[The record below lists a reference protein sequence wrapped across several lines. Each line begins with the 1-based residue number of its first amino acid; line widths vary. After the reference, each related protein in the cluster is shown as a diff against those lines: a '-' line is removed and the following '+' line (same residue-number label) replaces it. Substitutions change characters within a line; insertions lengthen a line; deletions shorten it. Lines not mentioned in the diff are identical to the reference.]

1 MPNVT
6 ITQLPTAGAI
16 TGSELVPIV
25 QNGGTVKT
33 TASALAGSPVQT
45 QTFLTLN
52 NEPTL
57 NNSRYLSTDAN
68 LSLTDGGAQSFLRI
82 NLAGAAA
89 SLNSSGNGFQVKT
102 GLSTVTSRT
111 ITTATNGVS
120 ISNGDGVSGNPAISL
135 TGQVLSLANASGA
148 GLVALPNNGTVTPRS
163 IVGTASEI
171 DVADGDGAAN
181 NPTVG
186 LSDNPVVPGSEGIV
200 VPVGNTGSRA
210 AVPFNG
216 TIRYNTDTA
225 TFEGYTNNSW
235 NSIAAGVGVSSI
247 NVSGGTTGL
256 TTSGGPVTTTGVITI
271 GGTLITSNGGTGLSS
286 YTAGDTVYY
295 ASGTSFSK
303 LPIGTNGQVMT
314 STGSAP
320 QWTTLSGVA
329 VTTFSAGTTGFTPN
343 SATSGA
349 VTLSGTLITSN
360 GGTGLSSYTAG
371 DITYYASGT
380 AFSKLAIGTANQVLA
395 STGTA
400 PNWVSN
406 ITLGTIT
413 ATTKVVSP
421 AFDAAGSAGGQL
433 RNATGT
439 SQLAWGAGGGSNLSL
454 EVATNINPANASV
467 SIAPTGSGSVTINPA
482 TAGTIN
488 NMAIGGTTAA
498 AVTGTTITASTQFT
512 GPGTGLTGT
521 ATALS
526 IGGNAATATAATN
539 VAGGGANQIVFNTGA
554 GATSFAV
561 APTVANTFL
570 EWSGSAFQWAANPL
584 GTVTSVNVDGGTTG
598 LTFSGG
604 PVTTSGTIT
613 MTGTLAIANGGTNAT
628 ATPTAG
634 AIAYGTGTA
643 YAFSSAGTASQ
654 VLLSGGAGTPTWS
667 NQSSLSVGSATDA
680 TNTAITDD
688 TTTNA
693 TMYPTWVTASTGNL
707 PQKVTSTKL
716 TFNPSSGILT
726 ATGGIS
732 GGTF

>member
-526 IGGNAATATAATN
+526 IGGNAATSTAATN

-584 GTVTSVNVDGGTTG
+584 GSVTSVNVDGGTTG

-613 MTGTLAIANGGTNAT
+613 MAGTLAIANGGTNAT

>member
-613 MTGTLAIANGGTNAT
+613 MAGTLAIANGGTNAT

-667 NQSSLSVGSATDA
+667 NQSSLSVGTATDA

-693 TMYPTWVTASTGNL
+693 TMYPTWVTANTGNL

-716 TFNPSSGILT
+716 TFNPSTGILT

>member
-613 MTGTLAIANGGTNAT
+613 MAGTLAIANGGTNAT

>member
-360 GGTGLSSYTAG
+360 GGTGLSSYTAE

-613 MTGTLAIANGGTNAT
+613 MAGTLAIANGGTNAT

>member
-360 GGTGLSSYTAG
+360 GGLS
-371 DITYYASGT
+371 
-380 AFSKLAIGTANQVLA
+380 
-395 STGTA
+395 
-400 PNWVSN
+400 
-406 ITLGTIT
+406 
-413 ATTKVVSP
+413 
-421 AFDAAGSAGGQL
+421 
-433 RNATGT
+433 
-439 SQLAWGAGGGSNLSL
+439 
-454 EVATNINPANASV
+454 
-467 SIAPTGSGSVTINPA
+467 
-482 TAGTIN
+482 
-488 NMAIGGTTAA
+488 
-498 AVTGTTITASTQFT
+498 
-512 GPGTGLTGT
+512 
-521 ATALS
+521 
-526 IGGNAATATAATN
+526 
-539 VAGGGANQIVFNTGA
+539 
-554 GATSFAV
+554 
-561 APTVANTFL
+561 
-570 EWSGSAFQWAANPL
+570 
-584 GTVTSVNVDGGTTG
+584 
-598 LTFSGG
+598 
-604 PVTTSGTIT
+604 
-613 MTGTLAIANGGTNAT
+613 
-628 ATPTAG
+628 
-634 AIAYGTGTA
+634 
-643 YAFSSAGTASQ
+643 
-654 VLLSGGAGTPTWS
+654 
-667 NQSSLSVGSATDA
+667 
-680 TNTAITDD
+680 
-688 TTTNA
+688 
-693 TMYPTWVTASTGNL
+693 
-707 PQKVTSTKL
+707 
-716 TFNPSSGILT
+716 
-726 ATGGIS
+726 
-732 GGTF
+732 